1 MTIDE
6 KTSNRVLRA
15 SPFALILFCAAFML
29 STMFLA
35 NTLLILRAARLL
47 DEVGAQCAFSAAR
60 GRNLAEARRA
70 IDKVLQN
77 HQPDGFFLHGPITS
91 VITLFVDDTKAGPIK
106 APFATVQTSLVS
118 WIPAPQLFF
127 GAFESGKSSDMIA
140 PNQLR
145 FSALHSSPR
154 LTLYDETQ
162 KSGRSSI

>member
-6 KTSNRVLRA
+6 KASQPAGRV
-15 SPFALILFCAAFML
+15 SPFALLLLSVAIVL
-29 STMFLA
+29 STLFLA

-47 DEVGAQCAFSAAR
+47 DEVGAQCAYSAAQQHR
-60 GRNLAEARRA
+60 IADARQA
-70 IDKVLQN
+70 INKIVQS
-77 HQPDGFFLHGPITS
+77 HQPDGFFLQEPIGS
-91 VITLFVDDTKAGPIK
+91 KITFFADDSQAGPAG
-106 APFATVQTSLVS
+106 APFATVKTSIVT

-127 GAFESGKSSDMIA
+127 GAFKPTGDSHPINA
-140 PNQLR
+140 NLLR